1 MHESVMNPEALQTAQ
16 RQRGMVNYADFP
28 YDKLFDAGQ
37 ESYIESTE
45 AYRALAQYFMKQ
57 KQLDVLQ
64 AAEAVNSINMILQN
78 GYGMKEIMG
87 FLKDHELV
95 MENRAEADKLVALI
109 SDYNNTL
116 PQWVLKG
123 YTPEEVANMPRQSV
137 VRTGRKIGRNEP
149 CPCGSG
155 KKYKNCCLKKEY

>member
-1 MHESVMNPEALQTAQ
+1 
-16 RQRGMVNYADFP
+16 
-28 YDKLFDAGQ
+28 
-37 ESYIESTE
+37 
-45 AYRALAQYFMKQ
+45 
-57 KQLDVLQ
+57 
-64 AAEAVNSINMILQN
+64 
-78 GYGMKEIMG
+78 
-87 FLKDHELV
+87 

-109 SDYNNTL
+109 GDYNNTL